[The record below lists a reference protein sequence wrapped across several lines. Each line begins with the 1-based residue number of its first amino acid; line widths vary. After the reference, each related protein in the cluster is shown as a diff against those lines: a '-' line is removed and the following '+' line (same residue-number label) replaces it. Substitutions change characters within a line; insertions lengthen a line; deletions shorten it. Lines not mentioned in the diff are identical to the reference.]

1 MTETPQERTYRIFNT
16 QIHKLGEHLR
26 HISFPGFQKVPLYDA
41 IWFFIR
47 GVQKGYL
54 NTRASS
60 IAFNFM
66 LAFGPGVIFLFALI
80 PYLPIINFKQEL
92 LEVFNGIM
100 PGNSYIAIE
109 SLINEVF
116 ERRGSGLPLFGLV
129 LSLFFAQKGINGII
143 EAFNSTYHEI
153 EARSWFKQRLIA
165 VSLVFIFY
173 GLLIVASLIMFF
185 SKSMLE
191 NLFVG
196 GYLKMSYS
204 YHLFLYGKW
213 IMIIGLTF
221 CCISFLYYLAP
232 RGKTNWRFF
241 SAGSSLATVLVVSA
255 SVGFSYFVNNYAQF
269 NKFFGSIGAIVA
281 LMLWFNFNALTL
293 LIGFEL
299 NASIKNANLNAREQ

>member
-1 MTETPQERTYRIFNT
+1 MAEKIPERTYRIFNA
-16 QIHKLGEHLR
+16 QIHKIGARLR
-26 HISFPGFQKVPLYDA
+26 HVSLPGFQGVPLYDA

-47 GVQKGYL
+47 GVQKGSL

-80 PYLPIINFKQEL
+80 PYLPITNFKEEL
-92 LEVFNGIM
+92 LQIFTEIM

-116 ERRGSGLPLFGLV
+116 ERRGGGLPLFGLV
-129 LSLFFAQKGINGII
+129 LSLFFAQKGIHGII
-143 EAFNSTYHEI
+143 ESFNSTYHEL
-153 EARSWFKQRLIA
+153 ETRSWYKQRLVA
-165 VSLVFIFY
+165 VGLVFIFY
-173 GLLIVASLIMFF
+173 SLIIVAAVIMFF

-191 NLFVG
+191 NLYEA
-196 GYLKMSYS
+196 GYLQWSYS
-204 YHLFLYGKW
+204 FHLFFIGKW
-213 IMIIGLTF
+213 IIIIGVTF

-232 RGKTNWRFF
+232 LRKTNWQFF
-241 SAGSSLATVLVVSA
+241 SAGSTLATVLTVCA
-255 SVGFSYFVNNYAQF
+255 SVGFSYFVNHFAQF
-269 NKFFGSIGAIVA
+269 NKFFGSLGALVA

-299 NASIKNANLNAREQ
+299 NASINNANLSIREQ